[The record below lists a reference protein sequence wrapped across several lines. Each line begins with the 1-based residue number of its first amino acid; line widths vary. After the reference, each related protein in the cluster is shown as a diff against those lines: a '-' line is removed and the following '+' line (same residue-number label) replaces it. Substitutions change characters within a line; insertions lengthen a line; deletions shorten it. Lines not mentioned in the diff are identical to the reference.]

1 MTPFQKLVK
10 SCAMALAV
18 FLIVAIISGLC
29 SLTGAITGLSDGGS
43 AGEMK
48 SYPVSKTP
56 ENLSLNI
63 GAAALKIV
71 TGDSFSVESN
81 HKDLIVGEDDGTL
94 KISEKKIAFSTSG
107 ESVTVILTIPEGFV
121 FADAS
126 LETGA
131 GKVDIDALSAGTLD
145 LDLGAGAVDIGS
157 LNARTRAKVSTGT
170 GKLAIRD
177 GQLHDLAM
185 DMGVGKLEFT
195 GQLTGTN
202 DLNLGVGAAELNLI
216 GSPED
221 YQIRLDKGI
230 GSATVDGKSLSDGG
244 TFGEGE
250 YRIDIDG
257 GIGSIS
263 IQFVS

>member
-18 FLIVAIISGLC
+18 FLIVTIISGLC
-29 SLTGAITGLSDGGS
+29 SVTGAITGLADGS
-43 AGEMK
+43 SPGEMK
-48 SYPVSKTP
+48 TYPVSKTP
-56 ENLSLNI
+56 DKLSLEI

-71 TGDSFSVESN
+71 TGDDFSVESN
-81 HKDLIVGEDDGTL
+81 HKNLTVREEDGTL
-94 KISEKKIAFSTSG
+94 KISEKKMSFSTSG

-131 GKVDIDALSAGTLD
+131 GKVSIDTLSADTLD

-157 LNARTRAKVSTGT
+157 LNAKNRAKVSTGT
-170 GKLAIRD
+170 GKLTIRG

-202 DLNLGVGAAELNLI
+202 DMNLGIGAVDLNLT

-230 GSATVDGKSLSDGG
+230 GSATMDGKSLSGG
-244 TFGEGE
+244 STVGNGAN
-250 YRIDIDG
+250 RIDIDG

-263 IQFVS
+263 IHFVS

>member
-10 SCAMALAV
+10 SCAMVLAV

-29 SLTGAITGLSDGGS
+29 SVTGAITGLADGSS

-48 SYPVSKTP
+48 TYPIGETP
-56 ENLSLNI
+56 EKLSLEI

-71 TGDSFSVESN
+71 TGDCFSVESN
-81 HKDLIVGEDDGTL
+81 HKDLIVREEDGTL
-94 KISEKKIAFSTSG
+94 KISEKKVALSFSG
-107 ESVTVILTIPEGFV
+107 ESVTVILTIPQGFV

-131 GKVDIDALSAGTLD
+131 GKVDIDALSANTLD
-145 LDLGAGAVDIGS
+145 LDLGAGAVDIGT
-157 LNARTRAKVSTGT
+157 LNAKSRAKVSTGT
-170 GKLAIRD
+170 GKLTIRD
-177 GQLHDLAM
+177 GQLHDLDM

-202 DLNLGVGAAELNLI
+202 DLNLGVGAAELNLK

-221 YQIRLDKGI
+221 YQIRLNKGL
-230 GSATVDGKSLSDGG
+230 GSVRLDGKPLSDGC
-244 TFGEGE
+244 TVGEGAH
-250 YRIDIDG
+250 RIDIDG
-257 GIGSIS
+257 GVGSIS

>member
-29 SLTGAITGLSDGGS
+29 SVTGAITGLADAGS
-43 AGEMK
+43 PGEMK
-48 SYPVSKTP
+48 AYPVKESPDK
-56 ENLSLNI
+56 LSLEI

-71 TGDSFSVESN
+71 TGDDFSVESN
-81 HKDLIVGEDDGTL
+81 HKNLTVREEDGTL
-94 KISEKKIAFSTSG
+94 KISEKKVAVSLSG

-131 GKVDIDALSAGTLD
+131 GKVDIDTLSADILD

-157 LNARTRAKVSTGT
+157 LNAKTRARVSTGT
-170 GKLAIRD
+170 GKLTIRS
-177 GQLHDLAM
+177 GQLRDLAM

-202 DLNLGVGAAELNLI
+202 DLNLGIGAVELNLL

-221 YQIRLDKGI
+221 YRIRLDKGI
-230 GSATVDGKSLSDGG
+230 GSATMDGKALSGG
-244 TFGEGE
+244 STLGSG
-250 YRIDIDG
+250 RHSIDIDG
-257 GIGSIS
+257 GIGSIR

>member
-1 MTPFQKLVK
+1 MTPFQKLIK

-29 SLTGAITGLSDGGS
+29 SLTGAITGLADGSG

-48 SYPVSKTP
+48 TYPIRETP
-56 ENLSLNI
+56 EKLSLEI
-63 GAAALKIV
+63 GAAALKII
-71 TGDSFSVESN
+71 TGDCFLVESN
-81 HKDLIVGEDDGTL
+81 HKDLIVREEDDTL
-94 KISEKKIAFSTSG
+94 AISEKKIAFSTSG

-121 FADAS
+121 FADVS

-131 GKVDIDALSAGTLD
+131 GKVDIDTLSANTLD
-145 LDLGAGAVDIGS
+145 LDLGAGAVDIGT
-157 LNARTRAKVSTGT
+157 LNALTRAKVSTGT
-170 GKLAIRD
+170 GKLSIRS
-177 GQLHDLAM
+177 GLLQDLAM

-202 DLNLGVGAAELNLI
+202 DLNLGVGAVELNLM

-221 YQIRLDKGI
+221 YQLRLDKGI
-230 GSATVDGKSLSDGG
+230 GSATVDGKSLSGG
-244 TFGEGE
+244 STVGKGAH
-250 YRIDIDG
+250 RIDIDG
-257 GIGSIS
+257 GIGSIR